1 MVVYEDET
9 LHFFINGIDQGLAAT
24 NVPNGV
30 YGVIDLY
37 GQAAKASIVHASG
50 KCYFVFIFFLSRV
63 CLEEK
68 LSLCSNISQNLI
80 LENGL
85 ITKFTVR
92 KLDSSQNLM

>member
-1 MVVYEDET
+1 MYEDET

-50 KCYFVFIFFLSRV
+50 QCFFFFFLSMRCV
-63 CLEEK
+63 
-68 LSLCSNISQNLI
+68 LI
-80 LENGL
+80 
-85 ITKFTVR
+85 IKV
-92 KLDSSQNLM
+92 

>member
-1 MVVYEDET
+1 MIVLQAGDKIGVVVYEDES

-50 KCYFVFIFFLSRV
+50 MYFVLISR
-63 CLEEK
+63 
-68 LSLCSNISQNLI
+68 
-80 LENGL
+80 
-85 ITKFTVR
+85 FT
-92 KLDSSQNLM
+92 L